1 MNNILFNIYMAIV
14 FIIPGFIIIC
24 ITERI
29 IPKEKTEYNLKI
41 LDFFIYSFINMLF
54 CGILLFNIILNF
66 NWWIN
71 NYKTIDIYKQMFYN
85 NENYIRS

>member
-1 MNNILFNIYMAIV
+1 MAIV

-41 LDFFIYSFINMLF
+41 FEIVWKYFYSEVKKIYPYNIP
-54 CGILLFNIILNF
+54 IFNPKNL
-66 NWWIN
+66 
-71 NYKTIDIYKQMFYN
+71 T
-85 NENYIRS
+85 